1 MAFPGFLKLVG
12 NVETKRLTDRHS
24 RYNQRRSAPR
34 QRETGA
40 QANQDTQSDR
50 FGHLQSSHDLLIVG

>member
-1 MAFPGFLKLVG
+1 MVGNGISELFELVG

-40 QANQDTQSDR
+40 QANQDTQGIVSDA
-50 FGHLQSSHDLLIVG
+50 

>member
-40 QANQDTQSDR
+40 QANQDTQAIVSDT
-50 FGHLQSSHDLLIVG
+50 